1 MVDHEAE
8 LARLRAE
15 NKRLKEDISG
25 MKVWA
30 KFMYFKEYLPPGQ
43 L

>member
-8 LARLRAE
+8 LARLRVE
-15 NKRLKEDISG
+15 NKKLKEDIFG
-25 MKVWA
+25 LREWA
-30 KFMYFKEYLPPGQ
+30 KFMYFKEYLPPGR